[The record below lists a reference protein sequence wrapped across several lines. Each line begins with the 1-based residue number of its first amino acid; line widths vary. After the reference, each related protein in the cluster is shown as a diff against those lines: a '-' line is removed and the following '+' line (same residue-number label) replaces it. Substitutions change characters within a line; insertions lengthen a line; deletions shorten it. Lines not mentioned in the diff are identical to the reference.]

1 MSTPIHGLTASTF
14 VGMVRIKS
22 LVNTMGR
29 VMVSGKPVLAYYG
42 GRFRRRC
49 YKNAIIKEHCD
60 DRTGPTFAKGRLIRR
75 KSKVLGAE

>member
-1 MSTPIHGLTASTF
+1 MSTPIHGLTASTL
-14 VGMVRIKS
+14 VGMMRVKS

-29 VMVSGKPVLAYYG
+29 VMVSGKPVLTYYG
-42 GRFRRRC
+42 RFRRC

-60 DRTGPTFAKGRLIRR
+60 DRIGPTFAKGRLIRR